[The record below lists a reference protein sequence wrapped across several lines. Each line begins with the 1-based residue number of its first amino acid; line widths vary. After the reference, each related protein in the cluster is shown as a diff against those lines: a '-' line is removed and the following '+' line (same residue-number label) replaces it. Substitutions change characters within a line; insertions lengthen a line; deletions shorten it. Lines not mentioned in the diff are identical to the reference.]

1 MSIGVDTFVSLISSD
16 FLFKELKNLITIKI
30 VKPTIKKSTKVFI
43 NKALRNLEFKI
54 FRSLNEAK

>member
-30 VKPTIKKSTKVFI
+30 VNPTIKKI
-43 NKALRNLEFKI
+43 N
-54 FRSLNEAK
+54 